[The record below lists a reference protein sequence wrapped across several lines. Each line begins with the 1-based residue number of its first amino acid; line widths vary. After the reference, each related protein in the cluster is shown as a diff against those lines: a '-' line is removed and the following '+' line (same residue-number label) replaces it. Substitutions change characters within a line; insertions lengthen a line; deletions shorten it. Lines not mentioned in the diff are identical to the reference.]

1 MSAGRASA
9 THSKFSQKV
18 LNSLA
23 KVIPEIV
30 GGSADLTGSNYTNL
44 DCSFDFQKARPVCS
58 HVPPLV
64 EVDLTVA
71 WGCCVMDPI
80 KNTQDTP
87 AGRYLRFGVREHGT
101 LTSPRRVLSQEM
113 AS

>member
-1 MSAGRASA
+1 M

-44 DCSFDFQKARPVCS
+44 DCSFDFQKACPVHCLPHCS
-58 HVPPLV
+58 
-64 EVDLTVA
+64 
-71 WGCCVMDPI
+71 
-80 KNTQDTP
+80 
-87 AGRYLRFGVREHGT
+87 LR
-101 LTSPRRVLSQEM
+101 S
-113 AS
+113 